1 MDYDLKDYLRCDS
14 KSFIEISGREGW
26 IKRWKRI
33 LFADPISDQRYIWS
47 YIYYLRHTEYSLLR
61 YQKRKSIY
69 TLLLKIYYL
78 YKLRK
83 ISYITGFQIPPF
95 TCGKGLTIYHM
106 GSIIINGKARLG
118 DNCTLY
124 PGVLIGWKGPEEQGC
139 AQIGDNVFVGSGTK
153 IIGGVKIGNNVIL
166 GQNLVVTKDIPDNAV
181 VVVESKYRFLNNQNW
196 A

>member
-1 MDYDLKDYLRCDS
+1 
-14 KSFIEISGREGW
+14 
-26 IKRWKRI
+26 
-33 LFADPISDQRYIWS
+33 
-47 YIYYLRHTEYSLLR
+47 
-61 YQKRKSIY
+61 
-69 TLLLKIYYL
+69 
-78 YKLRK
+78 
-83 ISYITGFQIPPF
+83 
-95 TCGKGLTIYHM
+95 M